1 MFVQLNKMYR
11 YIRTMYVL
19 DIIVLQN
26 SSTVTFAT
34 AATTRSTTTT
44 TIGKRANV
52 DQLFAEHKKQ
62 KNKKNNNMWKLKSN
76 TWK

>member
-1 MFVQLNKMYR
+1 
-11 YIRTMYVL
+11 MYVL

-44 TIGKRANV
+44 TIRKRANV
-52 DQLFAEHKKQ
+52 INFLPSTKT
-62 KNKKNNNMWKLKSN
+62 KNKKFTTTKDKSGKRKWK
-76 TWK
+76 